1 MLDQLSDADSVLEP
15 ESTARSSGVAGA
27 IRHLTPEDLE
37 AYANGRLASA
47 RLDYCRTHLDSC
59 DACRA
64 ELEDLR
70 IYKSEMSGFQHS
82 EPNRR
87 ELGRKKRR
95 RGLTLPQA
103 VSIATIVVV
112 AGAAVAWWERGSL
125 WGNKHSAAV
134 SVVGQAPVASAG
146 SGTPTA
152 FAASTAS
159 GASRPSAG
167 SGASGASV
175 APTATPKLAAP
186 PSPVAAVQ
194 TRDTRV
200 ADELTALPDDVRSA
214 VSEAIQHGKLQLPT
228 NATRLP
234 GRAPPISGAAA
245 ANTGFALLGPFG
257 EAISETRPE
266 FSWQPLPGATRY
278 SVVIVDEG
286 LHPVQRS
293 PSLRKTVWRPRRPL
307 RRGRTYLWQVT
318 ATLRG
323 GSKVVASEPSPSET
337 LLRIV
342 PLELADEIAHF
353 RRGHEEA
360 HLVLGALYAQAGML
374 TDSADEL
381 RKVPPGDSSYYTAQT
396 LLKSLSST
404 NPGDAPRVSR

>member
-1 MLDQLSDADSVLEP
+1 VLDQLSDADSVLEP
-15 ESTARSSGVAGA
+15 KSTAQSGGVAGST
-27 IRHLTPEDLE
+27 RHLTPEDLE
-37 AYANGRLASA
+37 AYANGRLASS

-70 IYKSEMSGFQHS
+70 IFKSELSGFQRS

-87 ELGRKKRR
+87 ELKPRRRR
-95 RGLTLPQA
+95 RGVTLPQA
-103 VSIATIVVV
+103 VSVAAIVVV
-112 AGAAVAWWERGSL
+112 AGAAVFWWERGSL
-125 WGNKHSAAV
+125 RGHKPSSAV
-134 SVVGQAPVASAG
+134 SVGQSPVASAG
-146 SGTPTA
+146 SGAPTA
-152 FAASTAS
+152 VGTSAAS
-159 GASRPSAG
+159 GASAAPAARTTSA
-167 SGASGASV
+167 
-175 APTATPKLAAP
+175 APTAAPQRAAP
-186 PSPVAAVQ
+186 PAPVAAHMQ

-200 ADELTALPDDVRSA
+200 ADELNALPDDVRSA

-228 NATRLP
+228 DATRLR
-234 GRAPPISGAAA
+234 GRAPPLSGTPA

-266 FSWQPLPGATRY
+266 FSWQPLPAAIRY
-278 SVVIVDEG
+278 SVVIVDVG

-337 LLRIV
+337 PLRIV
-342 PLELADEIAHF
+342 PLKLADDLAHF

-374 TDSADEL
+374 TESADEL
-381 RKVPPGDSSYYTAQT
+381 RKVPRGDSSYDTAQT
-396 LLKSLSST
+396 LLKSLLST
-404 NPGDAPRVSR
+404 NQCDAPRQSR

>member
-15 ESTARSSGVAGA
+15 ESTARSGGVAGA

-70 IYKSEMSGFQHS
+70 IYKSEMSGFQRS
-82 EPNRR
+82 EPNRH

-112 AGAAVAWWERGSL
+112 AGAAVVWWERGSL

-134 SVVGQAPVASAG
+134 SVRQAPVASAG
-146 SGTPTA
+146 SGAPTA
-152 FAASTAS
+152 LPAPT
-159 GASRPSAG
+159 
-167 SGASGASV
+167 ASGASV

-186 PSPVAAVQ
+186 PSPVAAHVQ

-228 NATRLP
+228 DATRLP
-234 GRAPPISGAAA
+234 RRAPPLSGAAA
-245 ANTGFALLGPFG
+245 TNTGFALLGPFG

-307 RRGRTYLWQVT
+307 RRARTYLWQVT

-337 LLRIV
+337 LFRIV
-342 PLELADEIAHF
+342 PLKLADEIAHF

-374 TDSADEL
+374 TESADEL

-396 LLKSLSST
+396 LMKSLSST

>member
-1 MLDQLSDADSVLEP
+1 VFDQLSDADSMLEP
-15 ESTARSSGVAGA
+15 KSTAQSGGVAGA
-27 IRHLTPEDLE
+27 TRHLTPEELE

-70 IYKSEMSGFQHS
+70 IIKSELSGFQRS
-82 EPNRR
+82 EPSRR
-87 ELGRKKRR
+87 GLERRKRR
-95 RGLTLPQA
+95 RGLSLPQA
-103 VSIATIVVV
+103 ASVAIIVVI
-112 AGAAVAWWERGSL
+112 AGAAIFWWERGSP
-125 WGNKHSAAV
+125 WGSKTSAAI
-134 SVVGQAPVASAG
+134 SVGQSPVASAG
-146 SGTPTA
+146 SG
-152 FAASTAS
+152 AS
-159 GASRPSAG
+159 
-167 SGASGASV
+167 
-175 APTATPKLAAP
+175 AAP
-186 PSPVAAVQ
+186 PAPAAANMQ

-200 ADELTALPDDVRSA
+200 ADELAALPDEVRSA
-214 VSEAIQHGKLQLPT
+214 VSEAIQHGKLQLPAD
-228 NATRLP
+228 ATGWR
-234 GRAPPISGAAA
+234 GRAPPHSGAPG

-266 FSWQPLPGATRY
+266 FSWQPLPGAIRY
-278 SVVIVDEG
+278 SVVIVDVG

-307 RRGRTYLWQVT
+307 RRGRSYLWQVT

-323 GSKVVASEPSPSET
+323 GSKVVASEPSASET

-342 PLELADEIAHF
+342 PLKLADEMAHF

-374 TDSADEL
+374 TESADEL
-381 RKVPPGDSSYYTAQT
+381 GKVPPGDSSYDTAQT

-404 NPGDAPRVSR
+404 NPDETPRQSR

>member
-1 MLDQLSDADSVLEP
+1 VLDQLSDADSVLEP
-15 ESTARSSGVAGA
+15 KSTAQSGGVAGST
-27 IRHLTPEDLE
+27 RHLTPEDLE
-37 AYANGRLASA
+37 AYGNGRLAPS

-70 IYKSEMSGFQHS
+70 IFKSELSGFQRS
-82 EPNRR
+82 EPDRR
-87 ELGRKKRR
+87 ELERRKRR
-95 RGLTLPQA
+95 RRLTLPQA
-103 VSIATIVVV
+103 VSVATIVVV
-112 AGAAVAWWERGSL
+112 AGAAVFWWERGSL
-125 WGNKHSAAV
+125 WRNKPSAAV
-134 SVVGQAPVASAG
+134 SVGQLPVASAG
-146 SGTPTA
+146 SGAPTTL
-152 FAASTAS
+152 AASAAS
-159 GASRPSAG
+159 GATAAPAARTASA
-167 SGASGASV
+167 
-175 APTATPKLAAP
+175 APTAAPKRAAP
-186 PSPVAAVQ
+186 PSPVAAQMQ
-194 TRDTRV
+194 TRETRL
-200 ADELTALPDDVRSA
+200 ADELNALPDDVRSA

-228 NATRLP
+228 DVTRLR
-234 GRAPPISGAAA
+234 GRAPPLSGAPV

-266 FSWQPLPGATRY
+266 FSWQPLPGAIRY
-278 SVVIVDEG
+278 SVVIVDVG

-293 PSLRKTVWRPRRPL
+293 PSLRKTAWRPRRPL
-307 RRGRTYLWQVT
+307 RRDRTYLWQVT

-342 PLELADEIAHF
+342 PLKLADEMEHF

-374 TDSADEL
+374 TESADEL

-396 LLKSLSST
+396 LLKSLSSA
-404 NPGDAPRVSR
+404 NPGNTPRQSR

>member
-1 MLDQLSDADSVLEP
+1 MLDQLSDADSMLEP
-15 ESTARSSGVAGA
+15 KSTAQSGGVAGST
-27 IRHLTPEDLE
+27 RHLTPEDLE

-70 IYKSEMSGFQHS
+70 VFKSELSGFQRS
-82 EPNRR
+82 EPGLR
-87 ELGRKKRR
+87 ELERRKRR

-103 VSIATIVVV
+103 VSVATIVVV
-112 AGAAVAWWERGSL
+112 AGAAIFWWERGSL
-125 WGNKHSAAV
+125 WGNKLSAV
-134 SVVGQAPVASAG
+134 SVGQSRVA
-146 SGTPTA
+146 
-152 FAASTAS
+152 
-159 GASRPSAG
+159 SAG
-167 SGASGASV
+167 SGASGAPPAPAARPVSV
-175 APTATPKLAAP
+175 APPAAPKPAAP
-186 PSPVAAVQ
+186 PPLAAANMR

-200 ADELTALPDDVRSA
+200 ADELAALPDDVRSA

-228 NATRLP
+228 DATGLRGHAQP
-234 GRAPPISGAAA
+234 HSGAPG

-266 FSWQPLPGATRY
+266 FSWQPLPGAIRY
-278 SVVIVDEG
+278 SVVIVDVG

-342 PLELADEIAHF
+342 PLKLADEIAHF

-374 TDSADEL
+374 TESADEL
-381 RKVPPGDSSYYTAQT
+381 RKVPPGDSSYDTAQT

-404 NPGDAPRVSR
+404 NPGDTPRQSR

>member
-1 MLDQLSDADSVLEP
+1 VLDQLSDADSMLEP
-15 ESTARSSGVAGA
+15 KSTAQSGGVAGST
-27 IRHLTPEDLE
+27 RHLTPEDLE
-37 AYANGRLASA
+37 AYANGRLAST
-47 RLDYCRTHLDSC
+47 RLDSCRTHLDSC

-70 IYKSEMSGFQHS
+70 VIKSEMSGFQRS
-82 EPNRR
+82 EPSRR
-87 ELGRKKRR
+87 ELERRKRR

-112 AGAAVAWWERGSL
+112 AGAAVFWWERGSL
-125 WGNKHSAAV
+125 WRNKLSAAV
-134 SVVGQAPVASAG
+134 SVGQPPVASAG
-146 SGTPTA
+146 SRGPTA
-152 FAASTAS
+152 LAAPADS
-159 GASRPSAG
+159 GASAAPAART
-167 SGASGASV
+167 ASV
-175 APTATPKLAAP
+175 APTAATKLIAP
-186 PSPVAAVQ
+186 PSPAAAHMQ
-194 TRDTRV
+194 ARDTRV
-200 ADELTALPDDVRSA
+200 ADELNALPDDVRSA

-228 NATRLP
+228 DATRLR
-234 GRAPPISGAAA
+234 GRAPPLSGAPTV
-245 ANTGFALLGPFG
+245 NTGFALLGPFG

-266 FSWQPLPGATRY
+266 FSWQPLAGAIRY
-278 SVVIVDEG
+278 SVVIVDVG

-307 RRGRTYLWQVT
+307 RRDRTYLWQVT

-337 LLRIV
+337 RLRII
-342 PLELADEIAHF
+342 PLKLADEMADF

-374 TDSADEL
+374 TESADEL

-396 LLKSLSST
+396 LLKSL
-404 NPGDAPRVSR
+404 PR